1 MIIMNNSLLV
11 VSPLIV
17 RPTHAILS
25 LPVYAYF
32 LGDR

>member
-1 MIIMNNSLLV
+1 MIIMNKSRLF

-25 LPVYAYF
+25 LPAYAYF
-32 LGDR
+32 RGDR